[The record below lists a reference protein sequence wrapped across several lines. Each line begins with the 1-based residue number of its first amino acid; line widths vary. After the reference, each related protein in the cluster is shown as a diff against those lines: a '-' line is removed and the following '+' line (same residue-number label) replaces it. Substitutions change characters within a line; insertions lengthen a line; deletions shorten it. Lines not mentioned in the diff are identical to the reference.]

1 MLVYYLFF
9 EEGSDLKK
17 RILLLLSAAL
27 LMLSSSCTPTAKV
40 TPSQLPVFR
49 LDELPDIGGYSGKEE
64 LRFHEKASDTFIPD
78 ESYGTLVPFLGR
90 IKEFEGDSFG
100 ADVLMTYSTMGL
112 CTSDGQIVV
121 PPFNGYVTYN
131 DYYDEFPYY
140 QLTPYSDE
148 AAEMMMQPD
157 SVVIPADGSWKLDLS
172 AGSWIC
178 GAGDG
183 VISVLVSDP
192 ETYEF
197 RGLVCYDYDGNK
209 LFEKDG
215 VWSASSFSHGYAN
228 INIGQ
233 EEKSSCYIDKNGN
246 IVSEMYQ
253 YCSYF
258 NDEGVAYVRE
268 HDGKGYLIDTDFYR
282 TSDIYQNI
290 YFYSD
295 DYITAL
301 GDGFTDVISKDGH
314 ILASIY
320 EPKSVSIHGKG
331 NNMLYSYYAD
341 RQEVYKWLDGT
352 LFVNENG
359 QMPNTYVQAQGYYS
373 YKDVTDNSQ
382 TLFDGTGK
390 ILAKLENC
398 EAVTSVIDGGKLIVY
413 TKGSYDFEEF
423 ENGRPIYTDPLRTV
437 IYDAENKKELAVI
450 AGQGGVT
457 VVGDDEKYL
466 LLSVYD
472 DYDFGGSTAYY
483 LFDVETREFVFSDCL
498 MIDYY
503 DVGDGYFAV
512 GTDSFCTLYDTEF
525 KKVLRLINE

>member
-1 MLVYYLFF
+1 M
-9 EEGSDLKK
+9 
-17 RILLLLSAAL
+17 SAAL
-27 LMLSSSCTPTAKV
+27 LMLPSSCTRAV
-40 TPSQLPVFR
+40 EETPSQAPVFR
-49 LDELPDIGGYSGKEE
+49 LEELPDIGEYSGKEE
-64 LRFHEKASDTFIPD
+64 LRFHEKASEDFIPD
-78 ESYGTLVPFLGR
+78 ESYGTLVPFIGR

-100 ADVLMTYSTMGL
+100 ADVSMTYSTMGL
-112 CTSDGQIVV
+112 CTADGRIVV
-121 PPFNGYVTYN
+121 PPFDGYVTYN
-131 DYYDEFPYY
+131 DYYEEFPYY

-157 SVVIPADGSWKLDLS
+157 SVVIPADGSWKLDLPS
-172 AGSWIC
+172 GSWLC

-228 INIGQ
+228 ICIGQ
-233 EEKSSCYIDKNGN
+233 EELNACYIDKSGN

-258 NDEGVAYVRE
+258 NEEGIAYVKE
-268 HDGKGYLIDTDFYR
+268 YDGKGYLIDTNFYR

-295 DYITAL
+295 DYITAR
-301 GDGFTDVISKDGH
+301 GDGFTDVISRDGH

-331 NNMLYSYYAD
+331 ENMLYSYYD
-341 RQEVYKWLDGT
+341 DGQEIYKRLDGT
-352 LFVNENG
+352 PFVNENG
-359 QMPNTYVQAQGYYS
+359 QPPNTYTQPEGYYS
-373 YKDVTDNSQ
+373 YKDVADNSQ
-382 TLFDGTGK
+382 TVFDGSGK
-390 ILAKLENC
+390 IAATLENC
-398 EAVTSVIDGGKLIVY
+398 ESVLSVLDGEKLIVY
-413 TKGSYDFEEF
+413 TKGSYDFEQF
-423 ENGRPIYTDPLRTV
+423 ENGRPVYTDPVRTV
-437 IYDAENKKELAVI
+437 IYDAENKKELVVLD
-450 AGQGGVT
+450 GQGGVT
-457 VVGDDEKYL
+457 AVGDDGRYL
-466 LLSVYD
+466 LFSIYAD
-472 DYDFGGSTAYY
+472 FDFGGSTAYY

-512 GTDSFCTLYDTEF
+512 GDDSFCTLYDMEF
-525 KKVLRLINE
+525 RKVLRLINE